1 MRYKAL
7 SQSEIVDLQVVG
19 FLTDGGLDSGSEPGG
34 GAVSSV
40 PAVKEKEVE
49 MFRLPEGNPS
59 WAGNAFE
66 PDERCYSSDV
76 APDQGAA
83 ANVLLIGRVAC
94 GVSAELA
101 VARAAT
107 AARRAFL
114 LARMSSIPGLLP
126 QSEDFGGVASMD
138 AATVDNCF
146 MQLLGHPNGVELLL
160 LDLDGAERAAASR
173 QLRQYAESTPDWNDG
188 LREDLIATRQQGSVL
203 VVDRATWQAA
213 QADDPLDGGASR
225 DSPESL
231 GMGGSEV
238 ALASSTT
245 LDDPLLC
252 SLRRPWSTLAVVTRH
267 CLRRA
272 LHCSCP
278 AQVGFVLG
286 CRAPLRPSALY
297 SERML
302 ALNDCLSLDVFP
314 ESAQEAAAAGSS
326 LPVIRDVITTD
337 EAVICEFERNINDT
351 EGGAFPIIWF
361 RFTSTLAA
369 AAARKAATPGWREQG
384 AFEYRLQQPRCTS
397 FLLVKIVA
405 PENRMEAMGDE
416 HMQPNIDL
424 QYCGA
429 RGIDLEQL
437 QPRHLDEGGSAG

>member
-1 MRYKAL
+1 MAVPPELIELPEDALRAL

-213 QADDPLDGGASR
+213 QADNPLDGGASR

-231 GMGGSEV
+231 GMAVAPSEV
-238 ALASSTT
+238 ASSKASARRRRLCREGGKSPANSSTT
-245 LDDPLLC
+245 
-252 SLRRPWSTLAVVTRH
+252 A
-267 CLRRA
+267 
-272 LHCSCP
+272 
-278 AQVGFVLG
+278 
-286 CRAPLRPSALY
+286 
-297 SERML
+297 SE
-302 ALNDCLSLDVFP
+302 S
-314 ESAQEAAAAGSS
+314 E
-326 LPVIRDVITTD
+326 
-337 EAVICEFERNINDT
+337 
-351 EGGAFPIIWF
+351 
-361 RFTSTLAA
+361 
-369 AAARKAATPGWREQG
+369 
-384 AFEYRLQQPRCTS
+384 
-397 FLLVKIVA
+397 
-405 PENRMEAMGDE
+405 
-416 HMQPNIDL
+416 
-424 QYCGA
+424 
-429 RGIDLEQL
+429 
-437 QPRHLDEGGSAG
+437 